1 MTEHDLSSMLR
12 DHLADEPPLQHTG
25 DEAIRTARRQTVRRR
40 GLAAGAGALA
50 IAAVAALGLAA
61 GSALDDD
68 DPPETEVATDPP
80 VPLSTV
86 MESAASDA
94 FTPYVGILGDPRWT
108 INDVLSA
115 PVESGDPAAQRYLLS
130 YRPGGGTVQVNLSV
144 GGYQP
149 DEFETY
155 SFATTCDF
163 QKAEQVVASCDT
175 TTLDDGSIVITS
187 VAPRAQIGSDSPRML
202 TLDQAASRPPGSVV
216 WVRVVGLSTRDGMAV
231 DASEYVRADDAE
243 SADWQVPVET
253 LQALALDPDLRA
265 ADVAHEPV
273 PGMTSE

>member
-1 MTEHDLSSMLR
+1 MTEHDLSTMLR

-25 DEAIRTARRQTVRRR
+25 DEAIRAARRQTVRRR
-40 GLAAGAGALA
+40 ALVGGAGALA
-50 IAAVAALGLAA
+50 IAAATALGLAA
-61 GSALDDD
+61 GSALDDEAPD
-68 DPPETEVATDPP
+68 AAVAKEPP
-80 VPLSTV
+80 VPLTTL

-94 FTPYVGILGDPRWT
+94 FTPYVGGLGEPQWKINSVLSDPVEGGDP
-108 INDVLSA
+108 SA
-115 PVESGDPAAQRYLLS
+115 QHYLLS
-130 YRPGGGTVQVNLSV
+130 YRPGGDTVQVNLSV

-155 SFATTCDF
+155 AFATTCDA
-163 QKAEQVVASCDT
+163 QLAERVVASCDT
-175 TTLDDGSIVITS
+175 TTLDDGSILITS

-202 TLDQAASRPPGSVV
+202 TLDQAAARPPGSVV

-253 LQALALDPDLRA
+253 LRTLALDPDLRA
-265 ADVAHEPV
+265 AEVAHEPV
-273 PGMTSE
+273 PGITGE

>member
-1 MTEHDLSSMLR
+1 MTEHDLSSLLR

-40 GLAAGAGALA
+40 GLAVGAGALA
-50 IAAVAALGLAA
+50 IAAVAAIGLAA

-68 DPPETEVATDPP
+68 NPPDAAVAQDPP
-80 VPLSTV
+80 VPLGTL
-86 MESAASDA
+86 MESAASHA
-94 FTPYVGILGDPRWT
+94 FTPYVGALGDPQWKVNTVR
-108 INDVLSA
+108 SE
-115 PVESGDPAAQRYLLS
+115 PVESGDPSAQHYLLS

-155 SFATTCDF
+155 SFATTCDY
-163 QKAEQVVASCDT
+163 QLAEGVVASCDT
-175 TTLDDGSIVITS
+175 TTLDDGSILITS

-202 TLDQAASRPPGSVV
+202 TLEQAAARPPGSVV

-231 DASEYVRADDAE
+231 DASEYVRADDAA

-253 LQALALDPDLRA
+253 LRSLALDPDLRA
-265 ADVAHEPV
+265 AEVAHEPV
-273 PGMTSE
+273 PGITGE

>member
-12 DHLADEPPLQHTG
+12 DHLADEPPLLRTG

-50 IAAVAALGLAA
+50 VGAVAAFAIAA
-61 GSALDDD
+61 GSALDNDSAS
-68 DPPETEVATDPP
+68 DPAVATDPP
-80 VPLSTV
+80 VPLTTL

-94 FTPYVGILGDPRWT
+94 FTPYVGALGDPQWKV
-108 INDVLSA
+108 NSVLSD
-115 PVESGDPAAQRYLLS
+115 PVEAGDPAAQRYLLS
-130 YRPGGGTVQVNLSV
+130 YQPGGDTVQVNLSV

-155 SFATTCDF
+155 SFATTCDY
-163 QKAEQVVASCDT
+163 QKAEGVVASCDT
-175 TTLDDGSIVITS
+175 TTLDDGSVLITS

-202 TLDQAASRPPGSVV
+202 TLDQAAARPPGSVV

-243 SADWQVPVET
+243 SAGWRVPVET
-253 LQALALDPDLRA
+253 LRSLALDRDLRS

-273 PGMTSE
+273 PGITGE